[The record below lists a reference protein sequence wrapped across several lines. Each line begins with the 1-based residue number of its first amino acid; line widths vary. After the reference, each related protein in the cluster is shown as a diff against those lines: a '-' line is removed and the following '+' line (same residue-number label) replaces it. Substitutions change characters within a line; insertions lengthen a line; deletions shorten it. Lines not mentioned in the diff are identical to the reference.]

1 MNVFRMLK
9 TLLASRHLFSNWLS
23 AGVKYFLMKYVL
35 VKEGS
40 IVVMCR
46 DRAYVLK
53 PETYGAIVSAH
64 YDRAFESLE
73 CSDNLYAVVSYKEW
87 RIRFYDSFEFLHDIV
102 YENFAGGAYD
112 DLNVGGRT
120 VVDVGAGVGDTA
132 ILFALRGAKRVIA
145 LEPYPSLYGKALVNA
160 KINGVEDRIIFVNAC
175 LGQSDGEVCAEV
187 RKVPGYYPFSPDNR
201 CDIRV
206 RMYTLRSLVK
216 EFSIEENSAL
226 KMDCEG
232 CEYETVLH
240 ADPED
245 LKVFKEIIIEYHN
258 GYRELKKL
266 LENLGFDIEIKPIRS
281 SPQPIEKQGY
291 IVAKRGTK

>member
-1 MNVFRMLK
+1 MNVSRMLK
-9 TLLASRHLFSNWLS
+9 TLLASRRLFSNWLS
-23 AGVKYFLMKYVL
+23 AGVRYFLMKYVL

-53 PETYGAIVSAH
+53 PETYRAIVNAH

-73 CSDNLYAVVSYKEW
+73 CSDNLYAVVDYMGW
-87 RIRFYDSFEFLHDIV
+87 RIRFYDSFELLHDIV

-112 DLNVGGRT
+112 DLNVAGRT

-145 LEPYPSLYGKALVNA
+145 LEPYPSLYRKALVNVG
-160 KINGVEDRIIFVNAC
+160 INGVEDRIVLVNAG
-175 LGQSDGEVCAEV
+175 LGRSDGEVCAEV
-187 RKVPGYYPFSPDNR
+187 RAVPGYHPFSPDNR

-258 GYRELKKL
+258 GYGELVKL
-266 LENLGFDIEIKPIRS
+266 LENLGFDVEVKPIRS
-281 SPQPIEKQGY
+281 SPQPIEKQG
-291 IVAKRGTK
+291 I